1 MHPDLK
7 YITKVG
13 TIAGVDYAGV
23 IVKIGSAVTALA
35 VGDRVA
41 GIVHGGHYEDRGAFA
56 EYVKTPADLTWKIP
70 DGTISDEQAATLGCG

>member
-41 GIVHGGHYEDRGAFA
+41 GIVHGGHYKDRGAFA